1 MQNSNAIATGVQTS
15 ADLIKIVESRKMIS
29 QPGAY
34 DLKVTSV
41 TPYNGN
47 HIVNLSA
54 MCQAHIEK
62 AQEFAELGQLQNAA
76 NEQYSLNARPTDYLP
91 SKGEIIKVYFDTVTT
106 KKGITGLFPTSYSE
120 LKSSSAGKVVFN
132 FGTPKSTTET
142 ISSSVAENAFA

>member
-1 MQNSNAIATGVQTS
+1 
-15 ADLIKIVESRKMIS
+15 MIS

-34 DLKVTSV
+34 DLKVTAV
-41 TPYNGN
+41 TAYNGN
-47 HIVNLSA
+47 HIVNLAA

-62 AQEFAELGQLQNAA
+62 AQEYAELGQLQQAA

-120 LKSSSAGKVVFN
+120 LKSAPASKVVFS
-132 FGTPKSTTET
+132 FGSLKSTTET
-142 ISSSVAENAFA
+142 ISSTVKEEAFA

>member
-1 MQNSNAIATGVQTS
+1 MQNSNTNTGVQTS
-15 ADLIKIVESRKMIS
+15 EDLVRLVQSRKMIS

-34 DLKVTSV
+34 DLKVTAV
-41 TPYNGN
+41 TAYNGN
-47 HIVNLSA
+47 HIVNLAA

-62 AQEFAELGQLQNAA
+62 AQEYAELGQLQQAA

-120 LKSSSAGKVVFN
+120 LKSAPASKVVFS
-132 FGTPKSTTET
+132 FGSLKSTTET
-142 ISSSVAENAFA
+142 ISSTVKEKEFA